1 MDKTIRHSIEEIW
14 NSNFPNWV
22 SVTMPPFPIPGD
34 FGYDNEG
41 IAPAQW
47 ERDRD
52 KDKDYS
58 PLGKWDIHP
67 INQGGVRGLEK
78 IIKLPKICVR
88 AGGGPV
94 PRVPAPIP
102 EVPKVPK
109 TDTDPDTDPDNRGDE
124 PSNKDNESPSDQHDA
139 DPPPP
144 EFRPPSPTPRPPA
157 E

>member
-1 MDKTIRHSIEEIW
+1 MNEPIRHSIEEIW

-22 SVTMPPFPIPGD
+22 SVTMPNWDGPG
-34 FGYDNEG
+34 NEG
-41 IAPAQW
+41 LLPTQD

-52 KDKDYS
+52 AGKDYS
-58 PLGKWDIHP
+58 PLGKVDIHP
-67 INQGGVRGLEK
+67 INNGGVRGAEK
-78 IIKLPKICVR
+78 LLRVPNICVR
-88 AGGGPV
+88 SAGGPV
-94 PRVPAPIP
+94 PQVPAPIP
-102 EVPKVPK
+102 EVPEVPK

-144 EFRPPSPTPRPPA
+144 EFRPGPVTPRPPA